1 MLTKI
6 EQHRQTCDDSQMR
19 KIAIKRIKEAKQNG
33 KDTLEQARN
42 T

>member
-1 MLTKI
+1 MMRCLQK
-6 EQHRQTCDDSQMR
+6 QNSMDRQMR

-33 KDTLEQARN
+33 EDDTLKQARN